1 MIKCLI
7 LGCVSAKDPTD
18 GSGGVL
24 FFEFPNDT
32 DVRRKW
38 CDSIEA
44 FQGPLTEFTEVCE
57 RHFEPEALVE
67 NRYLK
72 WDAVPTLF
80 ETNDFN
86 GTKTLLEVINGC
98 VEQDGSGQVS
108 CRLQENDVPC
118 CFSQERFE
126 SRALLRHICEAHV
139 AFAEFVGLSGVK
151 RTNRMISTCTNGRSK
166 VAQLTKKVLNHVSID
181 EDGYRCRIEGS
192 TCLYFQLK
200 MFPNNFA
207 RHFRDMHPVKAFDN
221 GYFDGFRREDICLKK
236 KVKFINRNA
245 RIKNTVRSKVT
256 FDGTRYHCSI
266 GHSQCDYSVKIFNVE
281 KLRRHFCEEHPTE
294 AGQYR
299 LFKTTQRLI
308 RADSDQESL
317 PLNNSDCRYKQR
329 GFVPGS
335 FYCHFSLHHPVEAR
349 AKGFFA
355 SEEHSEREP
364 TPVPMETAEE
374 FITSPSDDDLRLT
387 TPSDDPSSYCRLCFS
402 IAQPLRP
409 IFAGPEDIDGGGLV
423 ELISNCTNI
432 RLCART
438 DFPSSI
444 CYECT
449 QKLDDIQRFRQLC
462 ETLDT
467 VVRRQGRM
475 KRDLSVESDG
485 EPEVTPVADAPQ
497 VETIAN
503 STDDGRQSVP
513 EKRRNYT
520 ELSIRDQIYFKCT
533 DCGFLS
539 TSGENVKRH
548 WVRFHTGRKKL
559 AAKITCSV
567 TGCSDFF
574 FSPKTQKHHLEIVHG
589 IRNKVNVKVPDRIK
603 IDEAYVKLEES
614 QYACRNCGKLY
625 PTIPSVLEHFKQS
638 HRWSKIYRKEKIE
651 IAQESPVDNVCQ
663 AVVINGVSYFK
674 CRDCEVLM
682 VKKSDLAVHWLQ
694 QHGEG
699 ANGSH

>member
-1 MIKCLI
+1 M
-7 LGCVSAKDPTD
+7 
-18 GSGGVL
+18 
-24 FFEFPNDT
+24 
-32 DVRRKW
+32 
-38 CDSIEA
+38 
-44 FQGPLTEFTEVCE
+44 
-57 RHFEPEALVE
+57 
-67 NRYLK
+67 
-72 WDAVPTLF
+72 
-80 ETNDFN
+80 
-86 GTKTLLEVINGC
+86 
-98 VEQDGSGQVS
+98 
-108 CRLQENDVPC
+108 
-118 CFSQERFE
+118 
-126 SRALLRHICEAHV
+126 
-139 AFAEFVGLSGVK
+139 
-151 RTNRMISTCTNGRSK
+151 
-166 VAQLTKKVLNHVSID
+166 
-181 EDGYRCRIEGS
+181 
-192 TCLYFQLK
+192 
-200 MFPNNFA
+200 
-207 RHFRDMHPVKAFDN
+207 
-221 GYFDGFRREDICLKK
+221 
-236 KVKFINRNA
+236 
-245 RIKNTVRSKVT
+245 
-256 FDGTRYHCSI
+256 
-266 GHSQCDYSVKIFNVE
+266 
-281 KLRRHFCEEHPTE
+281 
-294 AGQYR
+294 
-299 LFKTTQRLI
+299 
-308 RADSDQESL
+308 
-317 PLNNSDCRYKQR
+317 
-329 GFVPGS
+329 
-335 FYCHFSLHHPVEAR
+335 
-349 AKGFFA
+349 
-355 SEEHSEREP
+355 
-364 TPVPMETAEE
+364 
-374 FITSPSDDDLRLT
+374 
-387 TPSDDPSSYCRLCFS
+387 
-402 IAQPLRP
+402 
-409 IFAGPEDIDGGGLV
+409 V

-485 EPEVTPVADAPQ
+485 GPEVTPVADAPQ

-567 TGCSDFF
+567 AGCSDFF

-682 VKKSDLAVHWLQ
+682 VKKSDLAVHWLK

-699 ANGSH
+699 ASGSH